1 LQHLLQITKL
11 VIRWQTGTL
20 NVPIVDASQYNK
32 LGMDNLFIHEVSG
45 VIFNSLQRENQ
56 TYPKLENL
64 PAIPFSEG
72 WALYAE
78 SLGEELGLYTDPY
91 QN

>member
-1 LQHLLQITKL
+1 MKPFRGI
-11 VIRWQTGTL
+11 
-20 NVPIVDASQYNK
+20 
-32 LGMDNLFIHEVSG
+32 
-45 VIFNSLQRENQ
+45 IFNSLYSVKIK

-72 WALYAE
+72 WALYME

>member
-1 LQHLLQITKL
+1 
-11 VIRWQTGTL
+11 
-20 NVPIVDASQYNK
+20 
-32 LGMDNLFIHEVSG
+32 MDNLLYMKPFRGI
-45 VIFNSLQRENQ
+45 IFNSLQRENQ
-56 TYPKLENL
+56 NL
-64 PAIPFSEG
+64 PKIRKFASYSVFSEG